1 VKLLVKKIDNDGRLG
16 MLPGLLATPWDI
28 EVVDSD
34 NSAQFEHA
42 LRAADAMVSMSW
54 RGPMP
59 PAPRLQLLQALGAG
73 VDEIDFA
80 LLPPWTAVCNCF
92 EHETAIAEYVL
103 AAMLEWTIGVR
114 RMDARLRRG
123 DWTGSYLCGPRHSE
137 LHGKTLGIVG
147 YGRIGREVARRAS
160 AFGMRIRACGRV
172 AGAGDDLSGPVLGM
186 DQLPQLLGQCD
197 FVLVSAPLTEQTRG
211 LFGTAAFA
219 AMRADA
225 VIINVA
231 RGAIID
237 EGALYHALRG
247 RRIGGAIIDVWY
259 RYPPQGVTEGPE
271 PSHLP
276 FHELDNIL
284 MTPHASAWTDG
295 LLPRRSRAIAENLD
309 RLARGEPLVN
319 VVRAAVSPVHTA

>member
-1 VKLLVKKIDNDGRLG
+1 VKLLIKQIDNDGRPG

-28 EVVDSD
+28 EVVDSE

-54 RGPMP
+54 KGPMP

-73 VDEIDFA
+73 VDEIDVA
-80 LLPPWTAVCNCF
+80 LAPSWTAVCNCF

-114 RMDARLRRG
+114 RMDAHLRRG
-123 DWTGSYLCGPRHSE
+123 DWT
-137 LHGKTLGIVG
+137 
-147 YGRIGREVARRAS
+147 
-160 AFGMRIRACGRV
+160 
-172 AGAGDDLSGPVLGM
+172 
-186 DQLPQLLGQCD
+186 
-197 FVLVSAPLTEQTRG
+197 
-211 LFGTAAFA
+211 
-219 AMRADA
+219 
-225 VIINVA
+225 
-231 RGAIID
+231 GAIID

-259 RYPPQGVTEGPE
+259 RYPPKGVTEGPE

-276 FHELDNIL
+276 FHELDNTL

-295 LLPRRSRAIAENLD
+295 LLPRRSRAIAENRD
-309 RLARGEPLVN
+309 RLIRGEPLVN
-319 VVRAAVSPVHTA
+319 VVRAAVSPVQPA

>member
-123 DWTGSYLCGPRHSE
+123 DWTGSYLCGPRHGE

-160 AFGMRIRACGRV
+160 AFGMRIRVCGRV
-172 AGAGDDLSGPVLGM
+172 AGAGDDVSGPLLGM

-259 RYPPQGVTEGPE
+259 RYPPQGVTKGPE
-271 PSHLP
+271 PSTS
-276 FHELDNIL
+276 FQ
-284 MTPHASAWTDG
+284 S
-295 LLPRRSRAIAENLD
+295 
-309 RLARGEPLVN
+309 
-319 VVRAAVSPVHTA
+319 